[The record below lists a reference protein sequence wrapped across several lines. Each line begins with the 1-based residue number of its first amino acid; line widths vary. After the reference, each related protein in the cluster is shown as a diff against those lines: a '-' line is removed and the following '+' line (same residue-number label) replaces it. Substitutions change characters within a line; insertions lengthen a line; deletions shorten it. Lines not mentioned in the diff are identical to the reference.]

1 MFELVS
7 AKNSIISE
15 LRRLAQRRSSRIEQ
29 GRFLIE
35 GANLLAV
42 ALDAAIPIE
51 LVLSDGAATLDDQTL
66 AIARQ
71 ARDLG
76 ARLIELPE
84 GVMARVADTVS
95 PQPIISVVARQTV
108 SLASIVE
115 QASSLLPI
123 VVLVGIG
130 DPGNAGTL
138 LRSAE
143 AAGASA
149 VVFCDGSVDAF
160 NPKTVRA
167 SAGAIFQVPIVDSMN
182 AEAVVAQLTES
193 GIRTVGLVVR
203 SGAPLDDTTLS
214 GPVAIVLGSEPH
226 GLADDLSVTLDELVT
241 IEMSGRSESLNV
253 AMAGTLVVF
262 EAARQRRGGNCL
274 DTTTPSGKA
283 RP

>member
-1 MFELVS
+1 VFELVS

-262 EAARQRRGGNCL
+262 EAARQRRAGN
-274 DTTTPSGKA
+274 
-283 RP
+283 